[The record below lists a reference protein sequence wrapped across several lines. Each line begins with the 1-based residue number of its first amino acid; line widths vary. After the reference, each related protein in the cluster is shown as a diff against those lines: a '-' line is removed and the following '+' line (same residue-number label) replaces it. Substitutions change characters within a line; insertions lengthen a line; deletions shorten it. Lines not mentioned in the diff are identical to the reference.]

1 MELRKSHETKG
12 SNKRRSVGRLCGIVG
27 AFFLALSSLA
37 FAREG
42 ASAPEFDRS
51 TWRDDGFPLLPNR
64 DADAF
69 RSIWTTLESTPDLSP
84 FAKAVTQQLI
94 KQGKLYKGKLLSV
107 EGRLL
112 RAERKALPNDE
123 RYYDVWILLP
133 DSKTYPVRL
142 ITRQAPEGF
151 ETDQNALPE
160 RAGDPNVE
168 YRHETLRATA
178 VYYRTTA
185 YDAGVDFLAA
195 PTLVAESF
203 SIVSDDDAQTA
214 QESRTGGWLARCA
227 ALLAVVAA
235 WFLLRRLT
243 KKNRRGG
250 RGVGSA
256 TVVVLALAFAIPT
269 ATLADEHD
277 GAEFWGKLA
286 GITAEEWRVETSADR
301 PRLDGG
307 TPESARRRAA
317 TLAILGIP
325 DRLLSDDV
333 LAERAKNGDVETVR
347 GTLQAL
353 EKVALSPIEEE
364 RVGTETIYRA
374 VVALDGGERAAL
386 YLTNLPTFTAPKS
399 FFDQPR
405 EAAETPGIGER
416 VAALGVKFG
425 TESDEAKTFLATR
438 LKWTPTSAPLGR
450 AGIDLA
456 AFEEV
461 PVFPHDA
468 LEKAATKE
476 ERERVARAMRWTT
489 ADRRAFYGALA
500 GYSDAK
506 TAPRD
511 KREPVGVV
519 SLFNEPER
527 NQGARVALD
536 GWVRR
541 VNMILVSDPEIRTA
555 TGLERYYQLFLFTSD
570 SQGWPVVLCVPE
582 LPEGLEPGGGDKYR
596 REVSFDG
603 FFYKTWAYKSS
614 AKDATS
620 PEEESEPRAE
630 DQGAVRK
637 WTRAPV
643 AVGRLTSV
651 KPLEEE
657 VAPPW
662 SPSQLFV
669 GFAILAGAW
678 IVLRRVAGAQSRKT
692 AFSLDAGRRA
702 K

>member
-1 MELRKSHETKG
+1 MESRRSHRTQETL
-12 SNKRRSVGRLCGIVG
+12 KRRGIGRLCAVIG
-27 AFFLALSSLA
+27 AFFLALSA
-37 FAREG
+37 VAVGQER
-42 ASAPEFDRS
+42 PETPQFDRS
-51 TWRDDGFPLLPNR
+51 TWRDDGFPLQPNR

-69 RSIWTTLESTPDLSP
+69 RSIWTTLESTPEPPP
-84 FAKAVTQQLI
+84 FDKAVALQLL
-94 KQGKLYKGKLLSV
+94 KQGKLYKGKILAV

-112 RAERKALPNDE
+112 RAERKPLSDDE
-123 RYYDVWILLP
+123 FYYDVWVLLP

-142 ITRQAPEGF
+142 ITRRAPEGF
-151 ETDQNALPE
+151 ETDQNALPD
-160 RAGDPNVE
+160 RADDPNVE

-203 SIVSDDDAQTA
+203 SIAVKDDAASA
-214 QESRTGGWLARCA
+214 QKSRSGGWHARCA

-235 WFLLRRLT
+235 WLVLRRLT

-250 RGVGSA
+250 RGGASA
-256 TVVVLALAFAIPT
+256 TVGVLILALAIPT
-269 ATLADEHD
+269 ATLADEND

-301 PRLDGG
+301 PRLDER
-307 TPESARRRAA
+307 TPESAKRRAA

-364 RVGTETIYRA
+364 RVGAETICRA
-374 VVALDGGERAAL
+374 VVALDGGKTAAI

-468 LEKAATKE
+468 LEKAPTTE

-500 GYSDAK
+500 GYSDVK

-541 VNMILVSDPEIRTA
+541 VNMILVSDPEIRAA

-582 LPEGLEPGGGDKYR
+582 RPEGLEPGGGDKYR

-620 PEEESEPRAE
+620 PEEDSEPRAE

-669 GFAILAGAW
+669 AFAILAGAW